1 MTPGG
6 NKTRP
11 QRSREGVAGA
21 TLPSWIVKVKS
32 HIREQIV
39 WLLEPWSLKLSC
51 LFHFNHVTRAVRSLF
66 NSEVSGCAS
75 ASFLTEA
82 LAKVCLFV
90 DEDFGRNHVSERH
103 EHLENVLVSELLRQ
117 VVDEQVGTFRT
128 WRSGRGGFQ
137 VRASTPLDWS
147 PPHSCGML
155 HVKAFDST
163 LLLPFSLRFY
173 IYSDSWALG
182 HGFQPPPSL

>member
-1 MTPGG
+1 MLQQRLTITVDETLMTPEG

-11 QRSREGVAGA
+11 KRSHEGVAEA

-32 HIREQIV
+32 HIREQIF
-39 WLLEPWSLKLSC
+39 WLLKLCLLKLSC
-51 LFHFNHVTRAVRSLF
+51 LFNFNHVTWAVGTLF
-66 NSEVSGCAS
+66 NSEVSSLAS

-128 WRSGRGGFQ
+128 WRSGRGEFQ
-137 VRASTPLDWS
+137 VIALTPLD
-147 PPHSCGML
+147 
-155 HVKAFDST
+155 
-163 LLLPFSLRFY
+163 
-173 IYSDSWALG
+173 
-182 HGFQPPPSL
+182 

>member
-1 MTPGG
+1 MLQRRLTITVDETLMTPGG
-6 NKTRP
+6 SKTRP
-11 QRSREGVAGA
+11 QRSHKGVAGA

-32 HIREQIV
+32 HIREQIF
-39 WLLEPWSLKLSC
+39 WLLKLWSLKLSC
-51 LFHFNHVTRAVRSLF
+51 LFNREASGRAP
-66 NSEVSGCAS
+66 

-128 WRSGRGGFQ
+128 WRGRKRRVSGQ
-137 VRASTPLDWS
+137 STDTVRLK
-147 PPHSCGML
+147 PPTAVECCM
-155 HVKAFDST
+155 
-163 LLLPFSLRFY
+163 
-173 IYSDSWALG
+173 
-182 HGFQPPPSL
+182 